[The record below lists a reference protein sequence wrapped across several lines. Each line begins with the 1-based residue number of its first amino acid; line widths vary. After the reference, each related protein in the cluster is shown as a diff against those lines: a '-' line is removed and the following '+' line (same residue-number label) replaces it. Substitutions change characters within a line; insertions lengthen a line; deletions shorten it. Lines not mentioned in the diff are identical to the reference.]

1 MLRDYYKV
9 YKPTVYLFEGRTTGL
24 QYDAQKFTANN
35 KTSITKT
42 GITKPVTYIGC
53 GTVMQLIY

>member
-9 YKPTVYLFEGRTTGL
+9 YKPTVYLFEGRTGL
-24 QYDAQKFTANN
+24 QYDARSLQLIIKQALQKQE
-35 KTSITKT
+35 SQSLSL
-42 GITKPVTYIGC
+42 YIGC